1 MMPVIISAL
10 PIAVLWLAYISGV
23 SSDCCTSMAILDFKI
38 RGRVCGTV
46 GAKSNG
52 SGYRITIC
60 ANGEA
65 LVGTY
70 CGKAACDIFGCDCIK
85 GCLQG
90 TWAQD
95 FLRKN
100 YLLGIELLGT
110 KMTNV
115 CALCKFL
122 IDNGIRKL

>member
-1 MMPVIISAL
+1 MRPVII
-10 PIAVLWLAYISGV
+10 AVFWLAYIHV
-23 SSDCCTSMAILDFKI
+23 ASSACCTSLAILNFNI
-38 RGRVCGTV
+38 RGGVCGAV

-52 SGYRITIC
+52 SGCQIKIC

-90 TWAQD
+90 NFAQD
-95 FLRKN
+95 FLKN
-100 YLLGIELLGT
+100 NFAYGIELLGSE
-110 KMTNV
+110 MV
-115 CALCKFL
+115 EACYLCQFL
-122 IDNGIRKL
+122 GNNRGRKKGK